1 MLHSAIAQRFEL
13 TATNLKA
20 LGFLG
25 RLGALTGE
33 IAQHT
38 GLATASVT
46 SLIDRLEK
54 RGFVHRVRDQKDRRK
69 VFVEID
75 REKTEP
81 IARVYARFGKTF
93 ESLSEGLD
101 AVALKVIL
109 TYLRRATDRAHTL
122 TREISGEE
130 M

>member
-1 MLHSAIAQRFEL
+1 MA
-13 TATNLKA
+13 KA
-20 LGFLG
+20 YRTGHAVY
-25 RLGALTGE
+25 RLNYDCVW
-33 IAQHT
+33 IP
-38 GLATASVT
+38 
-46 SLIDRLEK
+46 
-54 RGFVHRVRDQKDRRK
+54 KDRRK